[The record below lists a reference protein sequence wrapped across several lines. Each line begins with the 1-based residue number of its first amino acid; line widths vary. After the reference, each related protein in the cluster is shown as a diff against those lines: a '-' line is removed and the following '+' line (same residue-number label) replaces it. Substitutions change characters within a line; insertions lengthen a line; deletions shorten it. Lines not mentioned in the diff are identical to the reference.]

1 MKRCMLAFPTVR
13 KKLTIF
19 ASNILR
25 GLTRMLDPT
34 EDFDNI
40 ATAEEQ
46 MRTVAENRAR
56 VLEEQLTALKG
67 LSQIQISM
75 NFSQ

>member
-1 MKRCMLAFPTVR
+1 MLAFPTVR
-13 KKLTIF
+13 KKLTIS

>member
-13 KKLTIF
+13 KKLTIS

>member
-1 MKRCMLAFPTVR
+1 
-13 KKLTIF
+13 
-19 ASNILR
+19 
-25 GLTRMLDPT
+25 MLDPT